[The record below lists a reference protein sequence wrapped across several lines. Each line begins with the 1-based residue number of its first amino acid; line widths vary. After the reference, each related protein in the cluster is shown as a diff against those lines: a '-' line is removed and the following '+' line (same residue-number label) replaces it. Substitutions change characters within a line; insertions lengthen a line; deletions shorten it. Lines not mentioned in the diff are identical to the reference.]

1 LFLFVL
7 NAFTIA
13 NSIKSTKNTRNTSQ
27 IIKEI
32 RGEKPKKY
40 GILERKPE
48 RKIVTGK
55 NAITPK
61 RNNDIFCNL
70 FIKI

>member
-1 LFLFVL
+1 M
-7 NAFTIA
+7 
-13 NSIKSTKNTRNTSQ
+13 KNTRNTSQ

-61 RNNDIFCNL
+61 RNNNIFCNL
-70 FIKI
+70 FINI